1 MKKIAAFFDFDGT
14 ILTTHTAHLVGRYLR
29 DTGARHFAGRS
40 LSPVFLVRVLACRA
54 LRKAGLISE
63 IAMARV
69 LLNFYRG
76 RSMQAVEEW
85 SSGFYVEYMKP
96 KLSGVVLDIIA
107 YHRKKGHVLVI
118 VSGQVRTVLKHAAL
132 DLGFDHV
139 ICTDLAVDRH
149 GFFTGRAA
157 GTICVD
163 SNKTDLARALAAE
176 RGIDLESSYSYGN
189 NEADESILAMAG
201 NPVAVEPTRR
211 LEAIAQER
219 GWRIV
224 GH

>member
-1 MKKIAAFFDFDGT
+1 MKNIAAYLRLRRT
-14 ILTTHTAHLVGRYLR
+14 MLTTHTAHLVGRYLR
-29 DTGARHFAGRS
+29 DTGARQLPAK
-40 LSPVFLVRVLACRA
+40 PVSDILLRVLVCRA

-63 IAMARV
+63 TGDGQGASEFLPREE
-69 LLNFYRG
+69 
-76 RSMQAVEEW
+76 QAVEEW
-85 SSGFYVEYMKP
+85 SSGFYREYMKP

-163 SNKTDLARALAAE
+163 SHKTDLARALAAE

-189 NEADESILAMAG
+189 NEADESILSMAG